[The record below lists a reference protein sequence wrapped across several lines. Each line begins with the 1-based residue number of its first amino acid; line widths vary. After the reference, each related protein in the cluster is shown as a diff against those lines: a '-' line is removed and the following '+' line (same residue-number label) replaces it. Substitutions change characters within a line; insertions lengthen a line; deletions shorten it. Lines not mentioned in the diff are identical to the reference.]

1 MKHDLKVTVILLAM
15 FFATQMIGLLVINAY
30 SPRQEIFV
38 NQTTGQEQAVNVS
51 TPLPYG
57 MEPPQEVKVNPEKI
71 FPSILI
77 SIVLATLIFLLLTKI
92 KAQLVIKVWFISVV
106 FITLSIALT
115 AMFSLLSPS
124 LNAIISTKYGFPV
137 SLASVVALIVALPLT
152 FYKIIKRNIIVHNI
166 TELLIYPG
174 LAAVFVPL
182 LNITFA
188 IALLVLIAIYDMYAV
203 WHSKI
208 MVNMAKYQISQLKV
222 FTGFFL
228 PYMSKKAAEQ
238 LGKIKNIKE
247 MKKLK
252 FKQANFKKLS
262 KKAQAKLKKIKLSL
276 AILGGGDVAFPL
288 IFAGVVMRAHSFSDA
303 LIISAAAT
311 LSLFLLFVYAKKEK
325 FYPAMPFLSAGCIIG
340 YLLSLLV

>member
-1 MKHDLKVTVILLAM
+1 MKHDARVTAILLVM
-15 FFATQMIGLLVINAY
+15 FFVTQMIGLLVINAY
-30 SPRQEIFV
+30 SPKQEIFV
-38 NQTTGQEQAVNVS
+38 NETTGQEQIMNVS

-57 MEPPQEVKVNPEKI
+57 MEPPQEVKLNPERI

-77 SIVLATLIFLLLTKI
+77 SIVLATLIFLLLTRI
-92 KAQLVIKVWFISVV
+92 RAQLVIKVWFISVV

-115 AMFSLLSPS
+115 AVLSVLSPS

-152 FYKIIKRNIIVHNI
+152 FYKIIKRNIIVHNA

-182 LNITFA
+182 LNITYA
-188 IALLVLIAIYDMYAV
+188 IALLIIIAIYDMYAV

-208 MVNMAKYQISQLKV
+208 MINMAKYQISQLKV

-238 LGKIKNIKE
+238 LSRIKKLGE
-247 MKKLK
+247 MKKIKLK
-252 FKQANFKKLS
+252 QNNFKKLS
-262 KKAQAKLKKIKLSL
+262 KKTQAKLKNIKVSL

-288 IFAGVVMRAHSFSDA
+288 IFAGVVMRAHSFYDA
-303 LIISAAAT
+303 LIISVAAT
-311 LSLFLLFVYAKKEK
+311 LSLFLLFVCAKKEK

-340 YLLSLLV
+340 YLLSLLI